1 MHQQKIIHHFC
12 YLPLSIHPRVAVM
25 FTELTASLFFM
36 ILLGKDTYAF
46 PGIKSRRFQ
55 KRSSSLFVLQSSK
68 SCDDTDNKRPTRTQ
82 YTIDHDVCPPTR
94 PHLLQAA
101 VEKACASID
110 IFLERKPIA
119 KHTQQAFD
127 DLNDLISSTQPPQQ
141 PKVFVLD
148 SGCGTGRSTKVLS
161 RLHTD
166 CIVIGTDRSFVRLNK
181 NEATSKGANENIAD
195 HQQEDQ
201 VEYDESPE
209 QPAPPVNSK
218 RSLCVQLSQ
227 NSYLVRAELVD
238 FWRCCQKEG
247 WNIRNHYLLYPNPY
261 PTHTR
266 LTQRWYA
273 HPSFPLLLG
282 LGSSTIVVRS
292 NWLGYLEEFATAVQL
307 AHGYYT
313 RNEDSDLKNIAEQC
327 VSSALKGPAPR
338 TDLTHAWTNFEKKY
352 DDVGETTY
360 ELRLHATRSVPND

>member
-1 MHQQKIIHHFC
+1 MLP

-25 FTELTASLFFM
+25 FTELAASLFFI
-36 ILLGKDTYAF
+36 ILLGKDTYSF

-55 KRSSSLFVLQSSK
+55 KRSSSLFVLQISK

-307 AHGYYT
+307 AHGYYV
-313 RNEDSDLKNIAEQC
+313 DSDLKNIAEQF
-327 VSSALKGPAPR
+327 VSSALKGPTAR
-338 TDLTHAWTNFEKKY
+338 TDLTYAWTNFEKKY
-352 DDVGETTY
+352 DDVGELTY
-360 ELRLHATRSVPND
+360 ELRLHATRSISND